1 MARYQEGKRYKEQ
14 SDKYIKS
21 FTRDEFR
28 AQKQMQGRRKA
39 GDKLMARKDVERM
52 RDLPKGQR
60 ENFRRDNDLSY
71 IGDAREK
78 GSEYFDKGYLR
89 KITEEDNPFNRS
101 DKKGEIK
108 YRGDEYGRR
117 AQVGGDLISIG
128 DLKGLKN
135 VGGRSKQEI
144 IDFTENTDA
153 RIAANAQNV
162 LGRWKAAIIEAEKER
177 EKDDNST
184 NPGPVGT
191 LPGIDEVNN
200 IDVEQGDDGMSII
213 GDGSQYRSDRTANN
227 NKLDDGSA
235 IVQGD
240 GNITNT
246 KNMEIEG
253 DTGDITIAGDNTFFE
268 PIVTGNYDDSLTFNY
283 GPGLADSGYRPF
295 TGDVAGYQALGEKYF
310 NDNSGLKYGA
320 KVTDYFTKN
329 ASRPVDS
336 QGLRE
341 EADGQPLKFMDLAMQ
356 FELANYGSGKNYANP
371 GRFVM
376 PGEPE
381 GLRDKMDVYD
391 EYA

>member
-39 GDKLMARKDVERM
+39 GDKLMARKNVERM

-60 ENFRRDNDLSY
+60 KNFRRDNDLSY

-78 GSEYFDKGYLR
+78 GSEYFDKGNLR

-101 DKKGEIK
+101 NEKGEIK

-117 AQVGGDLISIG
+117 AQVGEDLISIG

-162 LGRWKAAIIEAEKER
+162 LGRWKAAIIEAERER
-177 EKDDNST
+177 DDST
-184 NPGPVGT
+184 NPVPVGT

-200 IDVEQGDDGMSII
+200 IDVVQGDDGMSNI
-213 GDGSQYRSDRTANN
+213 GDGSQYQSNRTANN
-227 NKLDDGSA
+227 NRFDDASA
-235 IVQGD
+235 LTQGD
-240 GNITNT
+240 GNIINT
-246 KNMEIEG
+246 KNMEAT
-253 DTGDITIAGDNTFFE
+253 DTGDIDILGDAWGDV
-268 PIVTGNYDDSLTFNY
+268 VTGNLDKSLTFNY
-283 GPGLADSGYRPF
+283 GAGLADSGYRPF
-295 TGDVAGYQALGEKYF
+295 TGDVAGYQALGERNF
-310 NDNSGLKYGA
+310 DENSGLKYGA
-320 KVTDYFTKN
+320 MVTDYFTKN

-341 EADGQPLKFMDLAMQ
+341 EADGAPLTFMDLATQ
-356 FELANYGSGKNYANP
+356 FNAVNYGSGKNLLNA

-381 GLRDKMDVYD
+381 DLSNKLEELKEFGLV
-391 EYA
+391 

>member
-78 GSEYFDKGYLR
+78 GSEYFDKGNLR

-101 DKKGEIK
+101 NKKGEIK

-162 LGRWKAAIIEAEKER
+162 LGRWKAAIIEAENER
-177 EKDDNST
+177 NDST

-227 NKLDDGSA
+227 NKQGDGSA
-235 IVQGD
+235 ISLGD
-240 GNITNT
+240 GSITNT
-246 KNMEIEG
+246 QNMEAK
-253 DTGDITIAGDNTFFE
+253 DTGDNFVFGDAFGD
-268 PIVTGNYDDSLTFNY
+268 VVSGNLDKRLIFNY
-283 GPGLADSGYRPF
+283 AGGLADSGYRPF
-295 TGDVAGYQALGEKYF
+295 HGDVAGYQALSERNF
-310 NDNSGLKYGA
+310 DENSGLKYGA
-320 KVTDYFTKN
+320 MVTDYFTDN

-356 FELANYGSGKNYANP
+356 FDLANYGSGKNYANP